1 MRNTGVVRA
10 PHSSI
15 SQAPVSSPAPFS
27 AAVPQKYGWL
37 NGSPACGQT
46 AVTPVWSGH
55 GVRVAHAD
63 ARDVGDGVRRA
74 GRELSHD
81 EAVIAGAHRAKLA
94 GRRGALG

>member
-46 AVTPVWSGH
+46 AVTPVWSGRAFAWPTRTPATSVMALA
-55 GVRVAHAD
+55 G
-63 ARDVGDGVRRA
+63 A

-94 GRRGALG
+94 GKRNALG